1 MGREYLASLWQCLM
15 LMLPPG
21 VLGRADV
28 QIELLKEEIEDGDAK
43 TEAQEQL
50 LTVLD
55 AKGPLRGGQ
64 LNRLL
69 PRLHMRRRP
78 RMLVLVFAVLAL
90 HSLEIV
96 LFAFGYMLLP
106 DLPGHGALVSHSP
119 LGFVDYGY
127 FSAVAYT
134 TLGLGDIVPV
144 GPIRILAG
152 AQSLLGFVL
161 IILLRPL
168 QGDGN

>member
-1 MGREYLASLWQCLM
+1 MSGATELGSL
-15 LMLPPG
+15 P
-21 VLGRADV
+21 VLVVSLVALG
-28 QIELLKEEIEDGDAK
+28 LCSGC
-43 TEAQEQL
+43 
-50 LTVLD
+50 VLIHYEV
-55 AKGPLRGGQ
+55 LSW
-64 LNRLL
+64 LNRFL

-90 HSLEIV
+90 HTFEIF
-96 LFAFGYMLLP
+96 LFALGYVLLP
-106 DLPGHGALVSHSP
+106 DLPGYGGLVSHSP

-152 AQSLLGFVL
+152 SQSLLGFVL
-161 IILLRPL
+161 ITWSASFTFLEMQTYWKRA
-168 QGDGN
+168 

>member
-1 MGREYLASLWQCLM
+1 MPVLVVSLVALGLCSAC
-15 LMLPPG
+15 
-21 VLGRADV
+21 VL
-28 QIELLKEEIEDGDAK
+28 IHY
-43 TEAQEQL
+43 EAL
-50 LTVLD
+50 SL
-55 AKGPLRGGQ
+55 
-64 LNRLL
+64 LNRFL

-90 HSLEIV
+90 HSLEIL
-96 LFAFGYMLLP
+96 LFAMGYALLP
-106 DLPGHGALVSHSP
+106 DFDGYGYLASASP

-152 AQSLLGFVL
+152 SQSLLGFVL
-161 IILLRPL
+161 ITWSASFTFLEMQTYWKRA
-168 QGDGN
+168 